1 MKCILSILSLLFF
14 LSSTVLGQTEETYEV
29 TYVDS
34 VGYNYSAYA
43 PQPLVETVVEGET
56 YELRSRQGKI
66 LATVPVSPYMTI
78 GVEHCLMMAMDVWEE
93 QLNIKEPVRFKV
105 TFNENMSPDV
115 EIQTTVEYALDRNR
129 NCAPL
134 NLLNQIEFQRKDE
147 VTTIDINAYVY
158 WNSSWANELE
168 FGYDNLTTALTRHL
182 AHILGFGTS
191 IVQRSGDIN
200 FATPRSAS
208 LFDNLVVNAN
218 NQTLGSLAR
227 RGSSEAIEAFL
238 VQDLYLNLPGGK
250 QRLYSNSQGFIL
262 YRSGCYFSLE
272 KDNLMNY
279 PYQDKTKLLPINPE
293 TLDALSAIGWEVK
306 PHELSLDG
314 SSLDTY
320 GYGSVYQ
327 GHIFKASG
335 QDGTPITNARWKY
348 QFYNNHSGAYVD
360 QAQGTGGSFTI
371 PSTLKG
377 DEYLDKFQCQQ
388 GRVICETNDGASVS
402 YPVFLDAHP
411 LVLGYQIANVQDAE
425 NPYYFSFDITLSYV
439 GSDNGVLTVCNEGG
453 AAMLF
458 DIKGSGQTT
467 IHVPN
472 AFKYSQLWIDVSLE
486 NRYGSGTKRFYYTYN
501 VNRQK
506 RGLQTNLPDVQ
517 ETFPQESFEVFTLQ
531 GIKIKGVSNLHELPK
546 GTYIIRKNNKPWESR
561 KYMVK

>member
-1 MKCILSILSLLFF
+1 MEGGDMKCILSILGLLFS
-14 LSSTVLGQTEETYEV
+14 LSSTAIGQTEETYKV

-34 VGYNYSAYA
+34 VGNNYSAYA

-56 YELRSRQGKI
+56 YELRSRQGNI

-191 IVQRSGDIN
+191 IVQSGTGIN
-200 FATPRSAS
+200 FANPNTAS
-208 LFDNLVVNAN
+208 LFDNLIVNADN
-218 NQTLGSLAR
+218 LSLGSLAGF
-227 RGSSEAIEAFL
+227 GSSEAIEAFL

-250 QRLYSNSQGFIL
+250 QRLYSNSQGFVL

-348 QFYNNHSGAYVD
+348 QLYNNHSGAYVD
-360 QAQGTGGSFTI
+360 QTQGTGGSFTI
-371 PSTLKG
+371 PSILKG
-377 DEYLDKFQCQQ
+377 NEYLDKYQCQQ
-388 GRVICETNDGASVS
+388 GRVVCEANDGASVS
-402 YPVFLDAHP
+402 YSVFLDAHP

-425 NPYYFSFDITLSYV
+425 NPYYFSFDIILSYV

-472 AFKYSQLWIDVSLE
+472 AFKYSQLWIDVSLD
-486 NRYGSGTKRFYYTYN
+486 NNYGSGTKRFYYDYDSN
-501 VNRQK
+501 LSK
-506 RGLQTNLPDVQ
+506 REIGIDFPDVQ
-517 ETFPQESFEVFTLQ
+517 ENVEIFTLHGVRLY
-531 GIKIKGVSNLHELPK
+531 GISSMDELPR
-546 GTYIIRKNNKPWESR
+546 GIYIIRKNDKLKGS
-561 KYMVK
+561 KIYVVK

>member
-129 NCAPL
+129 NSAPL
-134 NLLNQIEFQRKDE
+134 NLLNQVEFQRKDE

-191 IVQRSGDIN
+191 IVQRSGGIN

-250 QRLYSNSQGFIL
+250 QRLYSNSQGFVL
-262 YRSGCYFSLE
+262 YRSGCYFS
-272 KDNLMNY
+272 
-279 PYQDKTKLLPINPE
+279 
-293 TLDALSAIGWEVK
+293 
-306 PHELSLDG
+306 
-314 SSLDTY
+314 
-320 GYGSVYQ
+320 
-327 GHIFKASG
+327 
-335 QDGTPITNARWKY
+335 
-348 QFYNNHSGAYVD
+348 
-360 QAQGTGGSFTI
+360 
-371 PSTLKG
+371 
-377 DEYLDKFQCQQ
+377 
-388 GRVICETNDGASVS
+388 
-402 YPVFLDAHP
+402 
-411 LVLGYQIANVQDAE
+411 
-425 NPYYFSFDITLSYV
+425 
-439 GSDNGVLTVCNEGG
+439 
-453 AAMLF
+453 
-458 DIKGSGQTT
+458 
-467 IHVPN
+467 
-472 AFKYSQLWIDVSLE
+472 
-486 NRYGSGTKRFYYTYN
+486 
-501 VNRQK
+501 
-506 RGLQTNLPDVQ
+506 
-517 ETFPQESFEVFTLQ
+517 
-531 GIKIKGVSNLHELPK
+531 
-546 GTYIIRKNNKPWESR
+546 
-561 KYMVK
+561 